1 MSAVLPAWLESI
13 SADVILVAA
22 VIGAVAIIYSK
33 LLCPVVR
40 WARRLESAVDQVP
53 AMREDIAGLAV
64 ELAEQRIATRVAWE
78 AALDEFRTENTRQHA
93 DNLAAF
99 SARLDLI
106 EDMITRPTPRTRP
119 GKESAA

>member
-1 MSAVLPAWLESI
+1 MSAVLPAWLEGI
-13 SADVILVAA
+13 GADIILVAA

-64 ELAEQRIATRVAWE
+64 ELAEQRVATRVAWE
-78 AALDEFRTENTRQHA
+78 AALAEFRDENTRQHV